1 MRVSRKPRAK
11 QLRAIKSITNCEF
24 IPLLASKAEFALRF
38 VSQKKK
44 KSKIAHL
51 ADG

>member
-38 VSQKKK
+38 VSQEKKK
-44 KSKIAHL
+44 KKKE
-51 ADG
+51 